1 MIFAINVLPSRT
13 LGFLLLSLQP
23 LHSTAI
29 SAQTERQTYN
39 IEAGPLDQALSR
51 FGVQAGINMA
61 GRSTLTAGKRSN
73 GLRGDFSTEAG
84 LARLLENTDL
94 SFQHYAD
101 GSFELEAATSAM
113 EWTSQKID

>member
-1 MIFAINVLPSRT
+1 MIFAINVLRPRT

-61 GRSTLTAGKRSN
+61 G
-73 GLRGDFSTEAG
+73 
-84 LARLLENTDL
+84 
-94 SFQHYAD
+94 
-101 GSFELEAATSAM
+101 
-113 EWTSQKID
+113 